1 MDSHAPLLLQMLL
14 GEMLVGSLEP
24 WAVHLVYVVQYF
36 DVISKENAQRWL
48 DLVYQNDKISASN
61 FIFAAMILSSHQQN

>member
-1 MDSHAPLLLQMLL
+1 
-14 GEMLVGSLEP
+14 
-24 WAVHLVYVVQYF
+24 VYVVQYF

-61 FIFAAMILSSHQQN
+61 FIFAVMILSSHQQN